1 MKIINGNL
9 IMKEDMIFNGDLKVE
24 GNILGK
30 NGNIFNLI
38 VNGDLDCGNLT
49 CKNLNC
55 GDLNCRDLDC
65 WNLNCRN
72 LNCLD
77 LTCKNLD
84 CWDLTCK
91 NLNCGDLN
99 CRDLDCWNL
108 NCRNLNCRDLICMNL
123 NCNDL
128 NFYAIA
134 IAYNSFK
141 CKSWKARRKKF
152 IIKCLDGEIEGKELS
167 GEKDEKD

>member
-72 LNCLD
+72 LNC
-77 LTCKNLD
+77 
-84 CWDLTCK
+84 
-91 NLNCGDLN
+91 
-99 CRDLDCWNL
+99 
-108 NCRNLNCRDLICMNL
+108 RDLICMNL

-152 IIKCLDGEIEGKELS
+152 IIKCLDSKIKGKELL
-167 GEKDEKD
+167 GEKG